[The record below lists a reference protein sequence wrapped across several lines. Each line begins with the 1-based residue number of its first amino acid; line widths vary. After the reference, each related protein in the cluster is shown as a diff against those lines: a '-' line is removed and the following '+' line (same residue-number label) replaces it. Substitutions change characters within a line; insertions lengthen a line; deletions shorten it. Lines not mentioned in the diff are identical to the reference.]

1 MCDLL
6 APPLAAAAAS
16 AESVAFFA
24 LRWEPPPLRPLSAE
38 PAAAAASA
46 ALAASATAVPFA
58 TSAAFCSV
66 VLAVGVGLKEF
77 VPSARAR
84 FASTMVPAASLP
96 AGALL

>member
-24 LRWEPPPLRPLSAE
+24 LRWEPPPLRPVSAE
-38 PAAAAASA
+38 PAAVAASF
-46 ALAASATAVPFA
+46 AASGPAIAFDA
-58 TSAAFCSV
+58 SDAFCSV
-66 VLAVGVGLKEF
+66 VLAVGAGLKEF